1 MTTTSVHIEHLRLA
15 VSGLDEQAATEFARL
30 VAQQLVPG
38 LTAVAAG
45 AEVGPVGTVGTVAV
59 RVTDPGAAATA
70 DPGTLA
76 RSVADQVLAALRAGD
91 QAVAV
96 GEGG

>member
-1 MTTTSVHIEHLRLA
+1 MTDVSVQIDHLRLE
-15 VSGLDEQAATEFARL
+15 VSGLDEQAAAEFARL

-38 LTAVAAG
+38 LTAAAG
-45 AEVGPVGTVGTVAV
+45 STVDPVRAVAV
-59 RVTDPGAAATA
+59 RVAAPTAAAA
-70 DPGTLA
+70 DDPGTLA

-91 QAVAV
+91 QAVPV